1 MGRDQRSAENLTGGK
16 KRKQKAWATKNG
28 KGEMDEGEKKKTK
41 VCAIE
46 RREIVDERR
55 GRRVT
60 VICQVTENR

>member
-1 MGRDQRSAENLTGGK
+1 MEK

-60 VICQVTENR
+60 VVCQVTENR